1 MPEIYNVAEGL
12 TLMAEKAPYQPG
24 VVFPAGRDETGR
36 AKSVIL
42 SFQQLNEA
50 CDQYAHGL
58 TELGIGM
65 QDRVLLLLHPG
76 AELIAVVFALLKMG
90 AVPVLI
96 DPGMGRSAFLQ
107 CVAETEPTALISIPI
122 GQLLRRVIR
131 KPFKH
136 IRHTVV
142 AEAPSW
148 FPGVL
153 AENTLA
159 GISARGTRLLEAKGL
174 FPIAPTTTQ
183 NEAAV
188 AFTSGSTGIPKGVV
202 YLHGMFQAQIAALR
216 DQIGIR
222 PGEVDLALLYIF
234 ALFNPALGVT
244 TIIPDMDPTKSAE
257 VNPAYVVES
266 ILTHGV
272 TNAFGSPTIWKRVV
286 PYCLEH
292 NLRLPSLKRVIMAG
306 APVPPALI
314 EALMT
319 HILSEEAEVMTPFGA
334 TEAMPLTMISGRDI
348 VGGTADLTAAG
359 KGMCVGTP
367 LPGITLRVIRVSDL
381 PIPSWDESLILPPG
395 EIGEIVV
402 KGAVVTEIYLNRP
415 EQTLLAKIREGD
427 AIWHRMGDLGY
438 FDEAGRLWFV
448 GRKAHRV
455 KVGSRTLYPVPC
467 ETIFNRHPEVVR
479 TALVGLG
486 PLGNQEPILVVESQP
501 SAFPTDPLARQRFAR
516 ELLALGADHEHTRS
530 IKRVLFYPDVFPT
543 DVRHNAKIQREKL
556 AEWASKNAVYAPPD
570 GVSAPVAVSAGV
582 TATTADAGTRL
593 RRQRPGDLMRVIG
606 LIAGLGLSVWLV
618 LRPRKSK
625 DTGAGR
631 RRQDR

>member
-1 MPEIYNVAEGL
+1 MTEIYNVAAGL
-12 TLMAEKAPYQPG
+12 NAMAEQAPYQPG
-24 VVFPAGRDETGR
+24 VVFPAGRDEKGR
-36 AKSVIL
+36 AKSVIF
-42 SFQQLNEA
+42 SFQQLNQV

-58 TELGIGM
+58 TELGIEM
-65 QDRVLLLLHPG
+65 NDRVLLLLHPG

-107 CVAETEPTALISIPI
+107 CVAETEPNALIGIPI
-122 GQLLRRVIR
+122 GHLLRRIVG

-136 IRHTVV
+136 VRHTVV
-142 AEAPSW
+142 AEAPPW

-153 AENTLA
+153 ADKTLA
-159 GISARGTRLLEAKGL
+159 EVSARGQVLLQERGA
-174 FPIAPTTTQ
+174 FPIAPTTTA

-202 YLHGMFQAQIAALR
+202 YRQGMFQAQIAALR
-216 DQIGIR
+216 DHIGIQ

-292 NLRLPSLKRVIMAG
+292 NLRLPSLKRVLMAG
-306 APVPPALI
+306 APVPPELI

-319 HILSEEAEVMTPFGA
+319 HILSEDAEVMTPFGA
-334 TEAMPLTMISGRDI
+334 TEAMPLTIITGRDI
-348 VGGTADLTAAG
+348 IGETASLTAAG
-359 KGMCVGTP
+359 QGMCVGTP
-367 LPGITLRVIRVSDL
+367 LPGIAMHVIQVSDA
-381 PIPSWDESLILPPG
+381 PVPTWDSSLILPPG

-415 EQTLLAKIREGD
+415 EQTALAKIREGEE
-427 AIWHRMGDLGY
+427 IWHRMGDLGY
-438 FDEAGRLWFV
+438 FDEIGRLWFV

-455 KVGSRTLYPVPC
+455 RSQDRTLYPVPC
-467 ETIFNRHPEVVR
+467 ETIFNRHPDVAR
-479 TALVGLG
+479 TALVGVG
-486 PLGNQEPILVVESQP
+486 PGGAQEPILVVEP
-501 SAFPTDPLARQRFAR
+501 KPGAFPTEPLARQRLTL
-516 ELLALGADHEHTRS
+516 ELLALGTDYQHTRG
-530 IKRVLFYPDVFPT
+530 ITRVLFYPDTFPT

-556 AEWASKNAVYAPPD
+556 AEWAETVLPS
-570 GVSAPVAVSAGV
+570 SARETTGAVSALGDPD
-582 TATTADAGTRL
+582 TTPSS
-593 RRQRPGDLMRVIG
+593 RQRRPGHLVHLLG
-606 LIAGLGLSVWLV
+606 LVAGLGFSVWLL
-618 LRPRKSK
+618 LRPSK
-625 DTGAGR
+625 AKNSGSGR
-631 RRQDR
+631 RKQVP